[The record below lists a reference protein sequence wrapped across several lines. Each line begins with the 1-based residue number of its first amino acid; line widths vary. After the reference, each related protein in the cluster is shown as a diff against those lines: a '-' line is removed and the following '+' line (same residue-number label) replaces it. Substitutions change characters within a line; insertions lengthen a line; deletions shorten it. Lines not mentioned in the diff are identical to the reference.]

1 MVQVFWADQYVVAN
15 RQCNQVTHKEIK
27 ERIMRRFKQ
36 QQGMTA
42 ISWLL
47 LLVWIITISLPTIKI
62 VPMYINSLKISYAL
76 KMIESELFA
85 KGKTITPEEIK
96 NIGKNKQAQITAQQK
111 INAIKLVTAT
121 TEQILISELSNQS
134 MDAPSSKTY

>member
-1 MVQVFWADQYVVAN
+1 
-15 RQCNQVTHKEIK
+15 
-27 ERIMRRFKQ
+27 MRRFKQ

-42 ISWLL
+42 IGWLL

-85 KGKTITPEEIK
+85 QGKTITPEEIK
-96 NIGKNKQAQITAQQK
+96 KFLLAHFDYRMLKE
-111 INAIKLVTAT
+111 VTADEIMVSQGGHT
-121 TEQILISELSNQS
+121 YNVRIVHQLKEQMVGNWYIILIVDKSVDVPMTQ
-134 MDAPSSKTY
+134 